1 MRDGVRYARPGRP
14 RLPVDADVAECLGIH
29 WAELAAD
36 RKLWASAK
44 IVYMMHK
51 GAKLDASG
59 GLGCYPFHYSN
70 KTLDLIG
77 ATSMMEGMSVVF
89 KVDSVL
95 VANQV
100 KRSLGFEVRFC
111 SGALSEICALGF
123 ICVAEQVEVRAGV
136 RGV

>member
-1 MRDGVRYARPGRP
+1 MRDGVRYARAGRP

-77 ATSMMEGMSVVF
+77 PTSMIEGMSVVF

-100 KRSLGFEVRFC
+100 KGLWALKSGSAVAPYLKYVRW
-111 SGALSEICALGF
+111 AL
-123 ICVAEQVEVRAGV
+123 
-136 RGV
+136 